1 MPSPRLLSDRS
12 DPAVQRLVD
21 LAKPS
26 PALRLV
32 LIDDVEPVT
41 QSLTAGVEFVE
52 VYGLEA
58 HGVPDALLELAEAK
72 GVPVRLVSTELAG
85 KIFTVE
91 KRSKVFG
98 VARIPAPSTF
108 DDVVQAPGD
117 VVVLDGVKIVGN
129 IGAITRTAFALGA
142 AGIVL
147 VDSDLTSVSDRRLI
161 RASRGYVF
169 SLPVVLA
176 SRAEALALM
185 AESDLR
191 VVSFDLDGT
200 LSVDDLRTVTQRV
213 ALVFGAEK
221 GGTSDEFAAAADDTV
236 TIPMNP
242 AAESLNVSVSAGI
255 ALHARAATNLA
266 GPPTA

>member
-1 MPSPRLLSDRS
+1 MTSPSLLSDRS

-21 LAKPS
+21 LAKPGRAS
-26 PALRLV
+26 RLV
-32 LIDDVEPVT
+32 LIDDLEPVT
-41 QSLTAGVEFVE
+41 QSMTAGVEFVE
-52 VYGLEA
+52 VYGLES
-58 HGVPDALLELAEAK
+58 HGVPESLLALADAK

-85 KIFTVE
+85 RIFVVE

-108 DDVVQAPGD
+108 ADVLAAAGD

-147 VDSDLTSVSDRRLI
+147 VDSDLTSVADRRLI

-169 SLPVVLA
+169 SLPIVIA
-176 SRAEALALM
+176 SRAEALAQI
-185 AESDLR
+185 ADSGLR

-200 LSVDDLRTVTQRV
+200 LSVDDLRLVQQRV

-221 GGTSDEFAAAADDTV
+221 GGASDEFSAAADDTV

-266 GPPTA
+266 GSSAV